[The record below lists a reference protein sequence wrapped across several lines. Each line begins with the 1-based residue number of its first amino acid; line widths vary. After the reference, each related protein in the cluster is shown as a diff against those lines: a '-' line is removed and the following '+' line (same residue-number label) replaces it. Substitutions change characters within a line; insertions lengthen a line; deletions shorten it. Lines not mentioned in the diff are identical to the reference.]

1 MNQHNFQ
8 FTYAAARTVIAT
20 AIVATM
26 VFATAPVFAAKAS
39 EESRV
44 EARIKDMH
52 GKLKITTAEEAQWTK
67 IAEVMRDNAKKMD
80 QLTDNRMTKVKTMSA
95 VEDLKSYGEIAEAHA
110 DAIRKF
116 TPVFTTLYDSM
127 SDEQKAGADQLFRQG
142 PHHKSAQ
149 KK

>member
-1 MNQHNFQ
+1 MIF
-8 FTYAAARTVIAT
+8 AAAQ
-20 AIVATM
+20 
-26 VFATAPVFAAKAS
+26 VFAAKAS

-67 IAEVMRDNAKKMD
+67 IADVMRDNAKKMD
-80 QLTDNRMTKVKTMSA
+80 QLTDDRMAKVKTMSA

-127 SDEQKAGADQLFRQG
+127 SGEQKAGADELFRKG
-142 PHHKSAQ
+142 SHRKSAQ
-149 KK
+149 SK